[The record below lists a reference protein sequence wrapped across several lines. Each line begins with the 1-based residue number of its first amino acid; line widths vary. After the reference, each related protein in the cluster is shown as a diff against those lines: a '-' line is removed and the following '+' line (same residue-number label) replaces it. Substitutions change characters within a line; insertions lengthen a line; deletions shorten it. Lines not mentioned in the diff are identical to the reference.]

1 MAEDR
6 YSKPVVQ
13 PLITDKLERARRE
26 SENGLRQ
33 TDAVLDRI
41 RRHTGVTAEPFKL
54 RPSMLLALNRA
65 AVEGIEATAGAF
77 RTGGMEIFG
86 SKHQPPKGAEV
97 PELVEELCD
106 CVNDNWA
113 TASAAHLA
121 AYVMWRINW
130 IHPFDDGNGRTARAV
145 SYLVLSVKAGGV
157 LPGAKTIPE
166 RIVGAKNA
174 YYRALEKAD
183 EAYMRD
189 KSIDVSELESIVVGA
204 LAAQLADVVMEAS
217 GSAGRQV

>member
-6 YSKPVVQ
+6 HSRPVVQ
-13 PLITDKLERARRE
+13 PLITDKVERARQE

-33 TDAVLDRI
+33 TDLVLERI
-41 RRHTGVTAEPFKL
+41 RQHTGTTAKPFHL
-54 RPSMLLALNRA
+54 RPSLLLALNRA

-86 SKHQPPKGAEV
+86 SKHQPPKGADV
-97 PELVEELCD
+97 PELIEELCD
-106 CVNDNWA
+106 YVNDNWS

-157 LPGAKTIPE
+157 LPGTRTIPE
-166 RIVGAKNA
+166 RISGAKNP
-174 YYRALEKAD
+174 YYFALEKAD
-183 EAYMRD
+183 KAYAKD
-189 KSIDVSELESIVVGA
+189 KSIDVSALEEIIVSA

-217 GSAGRQV
+217 GAPSKPT

>member
-6 YSKPVVQ
+6 YSKPVAQ

-33 TDAVLDRI
+33 IDLVLDRV
-41 RRHTGVTAEPFKL
+41 RRHTGPSPEPFKL
-54 RPSMLLALNRA
+54 RPSLLLALNRA

-97 PELVEELCD
+97 PELIEELCD
-106 CVNDNWA
+106 YVNDHWQ
-113 TASAAHLA
+113 ASAAHLS

-130 IHPFDDGNGRTARAV
+130 IHPFDDGNGRTARAA
-145 SYLVLSVKAGGV
+145 SYLVLSVKTGGV
-157 LPGAKTIPE
+157 LPGSKSIPE

-174 YYRALEKAD
+174 YYYALEKAD
-183 EAYMRD
+183 KAYKAD
-189 KSIDVSELESIVVGA
+189 KSIDVSDLESIVVGA

-217 GSAGRQV
+217 GTANKPA